1 MHVSYRAVEL
11 RSRARKISGW
21 SRLLEQFNI
30 RTSVDLGRAQCLVP
44 ENRRLFLDL
53 SLVQPFFQVLDFTS
67 ICIERTLFI
76 SDGFVGPLL
85 LQHHFSNILDIFVE
99 VAHEELAAHVSNY
112 GEEIVLADV
121 AVAIHIVEIKGNLFQ
136 GKKVRVIVQ
145 LVAAR
150 KATVLNHKVIL
161 MVEVFII

>member
-1 MHVSYRAVEL
+1 M
-11 RSRARKISGW
+11 
-21 SRLLEQFNI
+21 
-30 RTSVDLGRAQCLVP
+30 
-44 ENRRLFLDL
+44 
-53 SLVQPFFQVLDFTS
+53 
-67 ICIERTLFI
+67 
-76 SDGFVGPLL
+76 
-85 LQHHFSNILDIFVE
+85 
-99 VAHEELAAHVSNY
+99 
-112 GEEIVLADV
+112 ADV